1 MTKRSKSD
9 TKKPTSD
16 RPEIRKARKCLMC
29 SQDFTSHHIGERVC
43 PSCKS
48 TAAWR
53 EGDQAA

>member
-1 MTKRSKSD
+1 MSSRNENN
-9 TKKPTSD
+9 KKPTSD
-16 RPEIRKARKCLMC
+16 RLHVKKKRVCLMC
-29 SQDFTSHHIGERVC
+29 SERFTSNHIGERIC